1 MTMMMV
7 IDGLSVILQL
17 MMLDGLRVSVADDDD
32 R

>member
-17 MMLDGLRVSVADDDD
+17 MMLDGLRVSVAEDDD